1 MKELE
6 QLIYSRCVAD
16 SAATVGLTVLLGGT
30 THILHGF
37 ERAIPKGGDYL
48 TFQVY
53 SAGPGNLSGDYAA
66 RTMEIFVQ
74 FNIYSKSYA
83 NIANR
88 LRLLFDGYRFD
99 VPTNYTDVGSVRG
112 LYDFEGPDG
121 YDESLEVQ
129 SKVLRFRFL
138 VVPKA
143 AAPITA

>member
-6 QLIYSRCVAD
+6 QLVYARLIAD
-16 SAATVGLTVLLGGT
+16 SGLTTMLGGA
-30 THILHGF
+30 THVLHGF
-37 ERAIPKGGDYL
+37 ERQIPKGGDYL
-48 TFQVY
+48 TFQIY
-53 SAGPGNLSGDYAA
+53 SGGPGSLTGDFA
-66 RTMEIFVQ
+66 RSLEIFVQ

-83 NIANR
+83 TIGNR

-99 VPTNYTDVGSVRG
+99 VPTNYTDVGAVRG

-138 VVPKA
+138 VTPKA
-143 AAPITA
+143 ASPITA